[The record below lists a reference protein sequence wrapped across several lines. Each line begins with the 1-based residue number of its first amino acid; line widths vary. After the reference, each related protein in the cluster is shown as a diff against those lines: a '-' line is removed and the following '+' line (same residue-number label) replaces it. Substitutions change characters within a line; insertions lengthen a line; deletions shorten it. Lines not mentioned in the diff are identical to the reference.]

1 MIVFEYLKTEDITEI
16 NQNKKWLNQVISNE
30 AKREGDITYIFCD
43 DDYLLEKNIRFLNHN
58 TLTDVITFDYC
69 EEKSV
74 SGDIFISIERVK
86 ENSEIFKVDF
96 LTELNRVMVHGLLHL
111 LGYKDK
117 TEKESN
123 LMRKKENYYLSKYGK
138 SNGN

>member
-1 MIVFEYLKTEDITEI
+1 MIAFEYLETEEITEI

-30 AKREGDITYIFCD
+30 AKEEGDITYIFCD

-69 EEKSV
+69 EGNSV

-86 ENSEIFKVDF
+86 ENSEVFKVDF

-117 TEKESN
+117 TERESN
-123 LMRKKENYYLSKYGK
+123 LMRKKENHYLSKY
-138 SNGN
+138 

>member
-1 MIVFEYLKTEDITEI
+1 MIAFEYLKTENITEI
-16 NQNKKWLNQVISNE
+16 NQNKKWVNQVISNE
-30 AKREGDITYIFCD
+30 DKEEGDITYIFCD

-69 EEKSV
+69 EGNSV

-86 ENSEIFKVDF
+86 ENSEVFKVDF

-117 TEKESN
+117 TERESN
-123 LMRKKENYYLSKYGK
+123 LMRKKENYYLSKY
-138 SNGN
+138 

>member
-1 MIVFEYLKTEDITEI
+1 MIAYEYFETEEITEM

-30 AKREGDITYIFCD
+30 AKEEGDITYIFCD

-69 EEKSV
+69 EGNSV

-86 ENSEIFKVDF
+86 ENSEVFKVDF

-117 TEKESN
+117 TERESN
-123 LMRKKENYYLSKYGK
+123 LMRKKENYYLSKY
-138 SNGN
+138 

>member
-1 MIVFEYLKTEDITEI
+1 MIAFEYLETEEITEI
-16 NQNKKWLNQVISNE
+16 NQNKKWLNRVISNE
-30 AKREGDITYIFCD
+30 AKEEGDITYIFCD

-69 EEKSV
+69 EGNSV
-74 SGDIFISIERVK
+74 GGDIFISIERVK
-86 ENSEIFKVDF
+86 ENSEVFKVDF

-117 TEKESN
+117 TERESN
-123 LMRKKENYYLSKYGK
+123 LMRKKENYYLSKY
-138 SNGN
+138 

>member
-1 MIVFEYLKTEDITEI
+1 MIAFEYLETEEITEI

-30 AKREGDITYIFCD
+30 AKEEGDITYIFCD

-69 EEKSV
+69 EGNSV

-86 ENSEIFKVDF
+86 ENSEVFKVDF

-117 TEKESN
+117 TDRESN
-123 LMRKKENYYLSKYGK
+123 LMRKKENYYLSKY
-138 SNGN
+138 

>member
-1 MIVFEYLKTEDITEI
+1 MITFEYLKTEDLTEI

-30 AKREGDITYIFCD
+30 DKEEGDITYIFCD

-69 EEKSV
+69 EGNYV
-74 SGDIFISIERVK
+74 NGDIFISIERVK
-86 ENSEIFKVDF
+86 ENSEVFKVDF

-117 TEKESN
+117 TERESN
-123 LMRKKENYYLSKYGK
+123 LMRKKENYYLSKY
-138 SNGN
+138 

>member
-30 AKREGDITYIFCD
+30 AKEEGDITYIFCD

-69 EEKSV
+69 EGNSV

>member
-1 MIVFEYLKTEDITEI
+1 MIAFEHLETEEITEI
-16 NQNKKWLNQVISNE
+16 NRNKKWLNQVISNE
-30 AKREGDITYIFCD
+30 AKEEGDITYIFCD

-69 EEKSV
+69 EGNSV

-86 ENSEIFKVDF
+86 ENSEVFKVDF

-117 TEKESN
+117 TERESN
-123 LMRKKENYYLSKYGK
+123 LMRKKENYYLSKY
-138 SNGN
+138 

>member
-1 MIVFEYLKTEDITEI
+1 MIAFEYLETEEITEI

-30 AKREGDITYIFCD
+30 AKEEGDITYIFCY

-69 EEKSV
+69 EGNSV

-86 ENSEIFKVDF
+86 ENSEVFKVDF

-117 TEKESN
+117 TERESN
-123 LMRKKENYYLSKYGK
+123 LMRKKENYYLSKY
-138 SNGN
+138 

>member
-1 MIVFEYLKTEDITEI
+1 MIAFEYLETEEITEI

-30 AKREGDITYIFCD
+30 DKEKGDITYIFCD

-69 EEKSV
+69 EGNSV

-86 ENSEIFKVDF
+86 ENSEVFKVDF

-117 TEKESN
+117 NERESN
-123 LMRKKENYYLSKYGK
+123 LMRKKENYYLSKY
-138 SNGN
+138 

>member
-1 MIVFEYLKTEDITEI
+1 MIAFEYLKTENITEI

-30 AKREGDITYIFCD
+30 DKEEGDITYIFCD

-69 EEKSV
+69 EGNYV
-74 SGDIFISIERVK
+74 NGDIFISIERVK
-86 ENSEIFKVDF
+86 ENSEVFKVDF

-117 TEKESN
+117 TERESN
-123 LMRKKENYYLSKYGK
+123 LMRKKENYYLSKY
-138 SNGN
+138 

>member
-1 MIVFEYLKTEDITEI
+1 MIAFEYLETEEITEI

-30 AKREGDITYIFCD
+30 DKEEGDITYIFCD

-69 EEKSV
+69 EGNTV

-86 ENSEIFKVDF
+86 ENSEVFKVDF

-117 TEKESN
+117 TKRESN
-123 LMRKKENYYLSKYGK
+123 IMRKKENYYLSKY
-138 SNGN
+138 

>member
-1 MIVFEYLKTEDITEI
+1 MIAYEYLKTEDITEI

-30 AKREGDITYIFCD
+30 AKEEGDITYIFCD

-69 EEKSV
+69 EGNSV

-86 ENSEIFKVDF
+86 ENSEVFKVAF

-117 TEKESN
+117 TERESN
-123 LMRKKENYYLSKYGK
+123 LMRKKENYYLSKY
-138 SNGN
+138 

>member
-1 MIVFEYLKTEDITEI
+1 MIAFEYLKTEDITEI
-16 NQNKKWLNQVISNE
+16 NQNKKWLKQVISNE
-30 AKREGDITYIFCD
+30 AKEEGNITYIFCD

-69 EEKSV
+69 EGNSV

-86 ENSEIFKVDF
+86 ENSEVFKVDF

-117 TEKESN
+117 TERESN
-123 LMRKKENYYLSKYGK
+123 LMRKKENHYLSKY
-138 SNGN
+138 

>member
-30 AKREGDITYIFCD
+30 AKEEGDITYIFCD

-69 EEKSV
+69 EGNSV

-86 ENSEIFKVDF
+86 ENSEVFKVDF

-117 TEKESN
+117 TERESN
-123 LMRKKENYYLSKYGK
+123 LMRKKENYYLSKY
-138 SNGN
+138 

>member
-1 MIVFEYLKTEDITEI
+1 MIAFEYLETEDITEI

-30 AKREGDITYIFCD
+30 AKEEGDITYIFCN

-69 EEKSV
+69 EGNSV

-86 ENSEIFKVDF
+86 ENSEVFKVDF

-117 TEKESN
+117 TERESN
-123 LMRKKENYYLSKYGK
+123 LMRKKENYYLSKY
-138 SNGN
+138 

>member
-1 MIVFEYLKTEDITEI
+1 MITFEYLETEEITEI

-30 AKREGDITYIFCD
+30 AKKEGDITYIFCD

-117 TEKESN
+117 TERESN